1 MKKNSI
7 AIIVLVASMLVNIV
21 TVHAADPEK
30 VEFLNE
36 DTEIALEIIIA
47 ALAIIGALLALK
59 SANAVKGTDLEKGMR
74 LLIYSAFTFAVLE
87 IYQVIKIYIISISG
101 LGDILELIFVV
112 FFIFG
117 FYKIGKTL
125 R

>member
-30 VEFLNE
+30 V
-36 DTEIALEIIIA
+36 DA